1 VKFIRAFI
9 AEIYFAKGD
18 LNAAVE
24 QCQRTI
30 ELDPNWYYAH
40 QYLGLFCL
48 KQGRNADALAEAAK
62 SVELSKRQSNP
73 LGVLG
78 YTYAQT
84 GKRSEAAAILEEL
97 KEAYG
102 RRQATG
108 QSIAIVYVG
117 LGDRAILNEMAAQM
131 DEFALNR
138 KK

>member
-1 VKFIRAFI
+1 M
-9 AEIYFAKGD
+9 
-18 LNAAVE
+18 
-24 QCQRTI
+24 
-30 ELDPNWYYAH
+30 
-40 QYLGLFCL
+40 
-48 KQGRNADALAEAAK
+48 
-62 SVELSKRQSNP
+62 ELSKRQSNP

-117 LGDRAILNEMAAQM
+117 LGDRDQAFAWLEKDFQSRSSLLPYWLN
-131 DEFALNR
+131 FAPLNSLR
-138 KK
+138 DDPRFKDLLRRMNVSV